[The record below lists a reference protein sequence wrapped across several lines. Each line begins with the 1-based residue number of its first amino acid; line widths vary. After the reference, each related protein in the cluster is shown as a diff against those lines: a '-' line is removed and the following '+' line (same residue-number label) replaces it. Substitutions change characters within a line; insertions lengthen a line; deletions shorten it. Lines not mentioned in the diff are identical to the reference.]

1 MDNASRASILARVR
15 QSQIRGFIP
24 ESPQGL
30 PDELVAKKIDSA
42 DLMFRLQEEFNLLG
56 VKNFIENSEAAV
68 RDRVKN
74 LIAGKSVL
82 SWDLDQLP
90 YNLGKGLEKSLQGQ
104 TVYYGRDPKQDQA
117 KAEIGLTGCE
127 AVLAETGSLAMIS
140 SAGKPRT
147 ASLLPYVHVVVIRR
161 ADIVLGMGEFFGKFK
176 ARESLPYL
184 VFITGPSRTAD
195 IELSLTL
202 GVHGPGEVIAVIG
215 P

>member
-1 MDNASRASILARVR
+1 MDNVSRTAILARVR

-24 ESPQGL
+24 ESPEGL
-30 PDELVAKKIDSA
+30 PDRLVAKKPDPA
-42 DLMFRLQEEFNLLG
+42 DLLFRLQEEFNLLG
-56 VKNFIENSEAAV
+56 VKNFIEDSEEAV
-68 RDRVKN
+68 CNRVQN
-74 LIAGKSVL
+74 LIAGKPML

-90 YNLGKGLEKSLQGQ
+90 YGLGKRLENSLQNQ
-104 TVYYGRDPKQDQA
+104 IVYYGRDPKEDQA

-127 AVLAETGSLAMIS
+127 AVIAETGSLAMIS
-140 SAGKPRT
+140 EGGKPRT

-161 ADIVLGMGEFFGKFK
+161 ADIVLSMDEFFEKFK
-176 ARESLPYL
+176 TRELLPYL

-202 GVHGPGEVIAVIG
+202 GVHGPGEVIAVVG

>member
-1 MDNASRASILARVR
+1 MDKASRTSILARVR

-24 ESPQGL
+24 ESPEGL
-30 PDELVAKKIDSA
+30 PDGLVAKKTDPA
-42 DLMFRLQEEFNLLG
+42 DLLFRLQEEFNLLG
-56 VKNFIENSEAAV
+56 VKTFIEASEEAV
-68 RDRVKN
+68 CDRVQK

-90 YNLGKGLEKSLQGQ
+90 YGLGKGLEISLQNQ
-104 TVYYGRDPKQDQA
+104 TVYYGRDSKEDQA

-140 SAGKPRT
+140 ATGKPRT

-161 ADIVLGMGEFFGKFK
+161 SDIVMSMGEFLEKHK
-176 ARESLPYL
+176 SREWLPYL

-215 P
+215 S